1 MKNIST
7 LIATVAISSLSTQ
20 AVANEI
26 EFNISGIDLENSA
39 SNKIYVQLFKGEENY
54 TKGKAEVALITKSS
68 NGSATITFND
78 IDQGDYALRFFHD
91 QNDNGKLETNLFGMP
106 VEGFGFSNNAKPNFG
121 PVSYQQIKF
130 TVNEEQGKVINASTV
145 IY

>member
-1 MKNIST
+1 MNKFSK
-7 LIATVAISSLSTQ
+7 LITAVAITSLSTH
-20 AVANEI
+20 AISNEI
-26 EFNISGIDLENSA
+26 EFHISGIDLESSS
-39 SNKIYVQLFKGEENY
+39 SNKIYVQLFKGEDNY
-54 TKGKAEVALITKSS
+54 TNGKADVALITKSN

-106 VEGFGFSNNAKPNFG
+106 VEGYGFSNNAKPNFG

-130 TVNEEQGKVINASTV
+130 TVSEGQSKVINASTV